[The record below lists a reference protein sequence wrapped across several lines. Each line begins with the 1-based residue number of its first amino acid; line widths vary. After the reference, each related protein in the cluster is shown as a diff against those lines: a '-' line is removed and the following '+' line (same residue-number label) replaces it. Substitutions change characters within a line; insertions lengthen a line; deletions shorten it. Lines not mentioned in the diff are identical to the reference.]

1 MFMVTT
7 ASEQELS
14 AAMDRTAEAAID
26 FMTARGKDLG
36 GGETRRGGYFM
47 QSYWKQRLTSPPEQH
62 NRGPAGRKRT
72 GSVARER
79 KKHRRHRT
87 RL

>member
-36 GGETRRGGYFM
+36 GEGDVERWIFYAVLLEAEAYESPRTAQQGARG
-47 QSYWKQRLTSPPEQH
+47 
-62 NRGPAGRKRT
+62 A
-72 GSVARER
+72 
-79 KKHRRHRT
+79 
-87 RL
+87 

>member
-14 AAMDRTAEAAID
+14 AAMDRTAEAATD

-36 GGETRRGGYFM
+36 WGETRRGGYFM
-47 QSYWKQRLTSPPEQH
+47 QSYWKHRLTSPPEQH
-62 NRGPAGRKRT
+62 NRGRKRT

-79 KKHRRHRT
+79 KKNRRHRT